1 MEEYILKDECY
12 KIIGACMEVHNELGS
27 GFLEAVY
34 SEALA
39 REFIDRGIPFHSDI
53 SLDVFYKREKLNKFY
68 VADFVCFDQI
78 ILELKAMEGLTDEH
92 LAQVLNYLKATG
104 FRIGLLINFGSSKLQ
119 YKRVIL

>member
-53 SLDVFYKREKLNKFY
+53 RLDVFYKGERLNKFY

-78 ILELKAMEGLTDEH
+78 ILELKAMERLTDEH
-92 LAQVLNYLKATG
+92 LAQVLNYLKVTG

>member
-53 SLDVFYKREKLNKFY
+53 RLDVFYKREKLNKFY
-68 VADFVCFDQI
+68 FADFFCFDQI